1 MVDFDLAHEHMEVI
15 GSDGQ
20 HVGAFQRVHGDALV
34 LATSGQQQSG
44 PHLPLMAVD
53 SVDTVVRLNITARDA
68 IKRFVRR
75 DVEAVANNSAPTS

>member
-20 HVGAFQRVHGDALV
+20 HVGALQSVRGDV
-34 LATSGQQQSG
+34 LILASSG
-44 PHLPLMAVD
+44 PVRDGPLLPIGHVD

-68 IKRFVRR
+68 IKRFLKR
-75 DVEAVANNSAPTS
+75 DVEAVANNAAPTS